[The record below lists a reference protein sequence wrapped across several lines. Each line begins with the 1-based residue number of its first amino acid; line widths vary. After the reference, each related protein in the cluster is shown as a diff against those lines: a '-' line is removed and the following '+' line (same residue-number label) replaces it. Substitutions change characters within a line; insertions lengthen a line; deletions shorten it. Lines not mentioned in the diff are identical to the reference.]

1 MTGTEK
7 PLGSVPNRMEEDVL
21 DIYRLMPSHDVER
34 LLSHIAWMEAE
45 LKRVEGLQNEA
56 EAEIARLTKQI
67 RDSKPETRSPKPETQ
82 IRHSKLALRQ
92 STRTG

>member
-21 DIYRLMPSHDVER
+21 SIYRLMPSHDVER

-45 LKRVEGLQNEA
+45 LKRVEGLQHEA

-67 RDSKPETRSPKPETQ
+67 SDNKRETRSLKPETK
-82 IRHSKLALRQ
+82 IRHSKRPIRQ
-92 STRTG
+92 STRSG